1 MQEQKTK
8 IQNFTDLDAWKAG
21 HALAVSVYQLTKK
34 FPKDELF
41 GITNQMRRAAVS
53 VTSNIA
59 EGFSRS
65 FPKEKTQFYSIAKG
79 SLTELESQMLI
90 SRDVGL
96 ISAREFSDVE
106 QQIRQTNKL
115 LTGLLRYTRTLHEK
129 TV

>member
-21 HALAVSVYQLTKK
+21 HALAIGVYQLTKK

-59 EGFSRS
+59 EGFSRN

-96 ISAREFSDVE
+96 ISISEFSGME
-106 QQIRQTNKL
+106 QLIRQTNKL
-115 LTGLLRYTRTLHEK
+115 LTGLLRYTRTRYE
-129 TV
+129 